1 MKYFIFKVTGL
12 TFGNRLQFSF
22 LFSIVQFCPLL
33 PLSGKSHSSVPGR
46 GIVLNV
52 FP

>member
-1 MKYFIFKVTGL
+1 MKCFISKVTGL

-22 LFSIVQFCPLL
+22 PFSIVQFYPLL

-46 GIVLNV
+46 KIDLNV
-52 FP
+52 VP